1 LYLAARRSVL
11 GLGKMIPIAACL
23 LGGGLIVFSFSR
35 SYYLSLALMMV
46 TGFGQIVHM
55 ATGNTLLQTLVDD
68 DMRGRI
74 MSLYAMAIGGM
85 MPLGSLLAGTVA
97 GWIGAP
103 WTVFAGGSV
112 RSSEPRLIRSMS
124 AWA

>member
-1 LYLAARRSVL
+1 
-11 GLGKMIPIAACL
+11 
-23 LGGGLIVFSFSR
+23 
-35 SYYLSLALMMV
+35 V

-112 RSSEPRLIRSMS
+112 CLIGAVLFARELPKLRATAYPVYVRMGIIPEIAEGLASTTES
-124 AWA
+124 PPTVRRI